1 MSSKANQWFLETY
14 GRLPRKVRKRK
25 KAMDSLKYK
34 RDVVLAKLQ
43 ENREKHRLA
52 YEDAM
57 EGFKEAVVTELS
69 EALELAKAGKEY
81 RLVLKQTKPAEYL
94 KNYDRAI
101 AMFSMSSQDEVELT
115 ENEFTQYVM
124 DNWNWSMS
132 FTDTA
137 RTYGKGH
144 Y

>member
-1 MSSKANQWFLETY
+1 
-14 GRLPRKVRKRK
+14 
-25 KAMDSLKYK
+25 MDSLKYK